1 MYLCTMKTSELKQLE
16 VLAPV
21 GSWDTLHAA
30 IQGGA
35 DAVYFGI
42 GHLNMRS
49 RSSMN
54 FSLADID
61 KIVKICA
68 EHRVK
73 TYVTINTIIFDTER
87 DEMQNLV
94 AKLSTS
100 GIDAVIASD
109 LAVIQAC
116 RNNGVSVHASTQL
129 NISNSDA
136 VRFFAQFCDVMV
148 LARELNLKQVAA
160 ITKMIEKDR
169 ICGPSGKP
177 IRIEIFAH
185 GALCMA
191 VSGKCYLSLDNYNLS
206 ANRGACIQVCR
217 RGYHVEDIDRQ
228 IELNVENEFIMSP
241 KDLKTIDFLDQIVN
255 AGVRMFKIEGRAR
268 SAEYVK
274 TVTETYKE
282 AINCIADGTFS
293 EERKAQWNIQLSS
306 VFNRGFW
313 DGYYLGRKLGE
324 WTTVGGSQA
333 SKTKEYVGKVSN
345 YFNKL
350 NVMELTMES
359 GRLEVGDEILIIGN
373 TTGVIE
379 MLVDEIRVDLN
390 KVKETVK
397 GNVCS
402 IPVKELI
409 RRNDKIYK
417 LVLSATQ

>member
-255 AGVRMFKIEGRAR
+255 AGVTMFKIEGRAR

-313 DGYYLGRKLGE
+313 DGYYLGRKMGE

-350 NVMELTMES
+350 NVMEVTMES

-379 MLVDEIRVDLN
+379 ILVDEIRVDLH

>member
-1 MYLCTMKTSELKQLE
+1 MKTSELKQLE

-61 KIVKICA
+61 KIVKICT

-313 DGYYLGRKLGE
+313 DGYYLGRKMGE

-350 NVMELTMES
+350 NVMEVTMES

-379 MLVDEIRVDLN
+379 MLVDEIRVDLH